1 MGRKIKIERSDILVK
16 YGYERVDVTF
26 SKNSD
31 LEMELYK
38 FVKEQGKLIG
48 NGRYIKQLIQK
59 EMGANK

>member
-1 MGRKIKIERSDILVK
+1 MVK